1 MHQLQDINT
10 IEVLS
15 AKQHP
20 ALAEIIF
27 NEIAKII
34 ENEQLSINQKIVE
47 FNNWMTKLF
56 VKLSDAENISLHTM
70 FSRISY
76 ISHKHQLSQSMQ
88 WHILNVRNMAKKINQ
103 KQYDAQSIDYQHALK
118 TVIFGIAA
126 ICKVLIPEKLSE
138 LIQGEALEERNFQP
152 SERNT
157 ILEKVRCFI
166 VGLNKENRTLIAT
179 TPDKPGEYIQIR
191 CGIEGINKHFNNTI
205 KAIANY
211 YNYTATVNLLNVE
224 VNEAG
229 EYIPRIIV
237 LEPDYLLDVST
248 ISECFQSEGPIPQLQ
263 ILKKFLPTG
272 HSEALMMGNIAN
284 FFLDELLSN
293 PDADFQETFIKSF
306 RSHTLAFSMF
316 EDREIREMYNKSKAH
331 FYNLQRL
338 LKEYMPNQK
347 IDKNACYLEP
357 SFYSETYGIQGR
369 LDVWQPSEDGKNG
382 NIIEL
387 KSGKPFKPNRYGL
400 SMNHYIQTILYDLL
414 VRSSFEK
421 KIKATKYIFYSAL
434 EQDNLKFAPTVAEQE
449 WEAIKL
455 RNELIAN
462 EKRLSIL
469 DNQGFDRL
477 SFLEEVRPEMI
488 PNLSGYNAKNI
499 EEFSLTLSKISA
511 VEKRYFLA
519 FVAFTA
525 REHRLARIGA
535 EGNDHNNGTAALWLN
550 DVLEKQED
558 FRILCDLEIIENKA
572 TQYEQTITF
581 ARPQIAGDEQQL
593 VNFRN
598 GDIIVLYPVFEEGD
612 NALSNQIF
620 KGTIY
625 DINPETVIIKLNYRQ
640 FNDTLFK
647 ASVTWRIENDM
658 MDKSFTAQYQ
668 ALYKFLQKPQAK
680 KDLLLTITAPRE
692 TIAQEEHLAIIRER
706 LYAQNP
712 NLSAEQIKILCKAII
727 SKDYFLL
734 IGPPGTG
741 KTKYMLAELV
751 RYLLKYT
758 DENILLLAYTN
769 RAVDEICEAIYGF
782 AKDDFLRIGS
792 RSVSDGTYHAQS
804 FYVKTQEATTRKEVV
819 QIIENHRIF
828 VATVASMG
836 NQAALLKL
844 KRFNT
849 AIIDEASQ
857 VLEPSLIGLLPD
869 FLRFVLI
876 GDDKQLPAVVTQS
889 KEESRIE
896 DPLLLEIGLTNRRN
910 SLFERYI
917 KRAMEN
923 NWHWAYDMLSHQGR
937 MHEEICV
944 FPSKFFY
951 NEKLQ
956 LLDLNIPEN
965 QWQIAPLQY
974 EKMPKK
980 ASDLVELIASKR
992 LLYFPTPI
1000 DYQNQKV
1007 NKHEAETIA
1016 ELIKAFKQL
1025 YAANDKPF
1033 HENSLGVITPYRAQI
1048 AQIKHA
1054 LNEANEKDTDFYTI
1068 DTVER
1073 YQGGARD
1080 IIILSL
1086 CLNNVRQLETLVS
1099 LDDTG
1104 EIDRKLNVALTRA
1117 RQHLIIVGNE
1127 TLLNMDPRYSKLI
1140 AYIRSL

>member
-1 MHQLQDINT
+1 MHELQDIST
-10 IEVLS
+10 IDVLS

-27 NEIAKII
+27 NEIKKIV

-47 FNNWMTKLF
+47 FNNWLTKLF

-88 WHILNVRNMAKKINQ
+88 WHILNVRNISKKINQ
-103 KQYDAQSIDYQHALK
+103 NQYTAQPLDYDHALK
-118 TVIFGIAA
+118 TILFAIAA
-126 ICKVLIPEKLSE
+126 ICKAMIPESLSD
-138 LIQGEALEERNFQP
+138 LIKGEALEERDFQP

-157 ILEKVRCFI
+157 VLEKVRCFI
-166 VGLNKENRTLIAT
+166 VGLNKEKRTLIAT

-191 CGIEGINKHFNNTI
+191 CGVEGVNNHFNNTV
-205 KAIANY
+205 KAIAHY
-211 YNYTATVNLLNVE
+211 YNYTATVNLLKVE
-224 VNEAG
+224 INQEG
-229 EYIPRIIV
+229 EYIPRVII

-248 ISECFQSEGPIPQLQ
+248 IAECFQSEGPIPQLQ
-263 ILKKFLPTG
+263 LLRKFLPTG
-272 HSEALMMGNIAN
+272 HSKSLMMGNIAN
-284 FFLDELLSN
+284 FFLDEILSN
-293 PDADFQETFIKSF
+293 PEADFKETFIKSF

-316 EDREIREMYNKSKAH
+316 EDKEIKEMMSESKAH

-338 LKEYMPNQK
+338 LKEYMPHQK
-347 IDKNACYLEP
+347 INKDTCYLEP

-414 VRSSFEK
+414 VRSSFKEK
-421 KIKATKYIFYSAL
+421 VKATKFIFYSAL
-434 EQDNLKFAPTVAEQE
+434 EQDNLKYAPTLEQQE

-462 EKRLSIL
+462 EKRLSIM
-469 DNQGFDRL
+469 DNNGFDRL

-488 PNLSGYNAKNI
+488 PNLMGYNAKNI
-499 EEFSLTLSKISA
+499 EEFSLTLSKISE

-558 FRILCDLEIIENKA
+558 FRILCDLEILENKA
-572 TQYEQTITF
+572 TQQEQTITF
-581 ARPQIAGDEQQL
+581 ARPQIVEDNHKL

-598 GDIIVLYPVFEEGD
+598 GDIIVLYPIFEEGD

-625 DINPETVIIKLNYRQ
+625 DINPQTVTVKLNYRQ

-647 ASVTWRIENDM
+647 SAATWRIENDM
-658 MDKSFTAQYQ
+658 MDKSFTSQYQ
-668 ALYKFLQKPQAK
+668 ALYKFLSTPQAK
-680 KDLLLTITAPRE
+680 KDLLLTITPPAEIKPQ
-692 TIAQEEHLAIIRER
+692 AEHLEIIKSR

-712 NLSAEQIKILCKAII
+712 NLSEEQVKILCKAIV

-751 RYLLKYT
+751 RYLLKHT

-769 RAVDEICEAIYGF
+769 RAVDEICEAIYDF

-792 RSVSDGTYHAQS
+792 RSVSDGTYHEQS
-804 FYVKTQEATTRKEVV
+804 FYVKTQEATSRKEVV

-828 VATVASMG
+828 VSTVASMS

-889 KEESRIE
+889 KEESSIN
-896 DPLLLEIGLTNRRN
+896 DALLLEIGLTNRRN

-937 MHEEICV
+937 MHKEICV
-944 FPSKFFY
+944 FPSKYFY

-956 LLDLNIPEN
+956 LLDMNIADN
-965 QWQIAPLQY
+965 QWQIAPLVY
-974 EKMPKK
+974 ENIPKR
-980 ASDLVELIASKR
+980 ASDLVPLIASKR

-1007 NKHEAETIA
+1007 NKYEAETVA
-1016 ELIKAFKQL
+1016 ELIQAFKEL
-1025 YAANDKPF
+1025 YKANDKEF
-1033 HENSLGVITPYRAQI
+1033 HANSLGVITPYRAQI

-1054 LNEANEKDTDFYTI
+1054 LNEANETDTDFYTI

-1117 RQHLIIVGNE
+1117 RQHLIIVGNQE
-1127 TLLNMDPRYSKLI
+1127 LINMDARYKALVDYI
-1140 AYIRSL
+1140 ASL